1 MPVSAD
7 ETVENLAMRDTVL
20 TPAGIEGLQE
30 SSSPQNVKARQV
42 ISRISREELEDRF
55 LRLRDDHILLKQY
68 ANKQEEKIKSPNWF
82 SSALPVRLFPSLQPS
97 P

>member
-7 ETVENLAMRDTVL
+7 ETVGNLAMRDTVL

-30 SSSPQNVKARQV
+30 SSSTQNVKARQV

-55 LRLRDDHILLKQY
+55 LRLSDDHILLKQY
-68 ANKQEEKIKSPNWF
+68 ANKQEEKIKRSPCTEVHCC
-82 SSALPVRLFPSLQPS
+82 LLHD
-97 P
+97 